1 VVGLTDSRRYV
12 TDSSYRRPGNGLTVV
27 AGSPLRLFRVTERGR
42 AALVAL
48 ERGDALPPGAQ
59 ALVDRLVDAGAVH
72 PSPPRPTG
80 DGNDVGH
87 RDLNVVIPAHNE
99 VPRYRPARC
108 RTIVVDD
115 ASREPLRV
123 PRAEV
128 LRLDANVGPGGARNA
143 GLELADAPFVAFVD
157 TDVDVDE
164 EALLALLGHFHD
176 ARVALVA
183 PRVVGDASGDGRLAK
198 YEAVRSPLDLGAE
211 PGRVAP
217 GSRVAFVPAA
227 VIVVRVDAVR
237 SIGGFNTTLR
247 YGEDVDLAWRLDDAG
262 WRCRYEPSVTARHA
276 TRPTLRAWLAQRMRY
291 GTSAAP
297 LAERHTG
304 ALAPMRMS
312 GWSAATWAA
321 VAAGA
326 PFVGATIAVG
336 TTGALVRKLRDVPA
350 AESLRLAGLGHLHA
364 GRMLAATLLRAWW
377 PVAAFAALLS
387 RRARRVLAAAAIAT
401 AASDWRRERPDLD
414 PVTYIVLRRLDD
426 LAYGTGVWL
435 GAVRHRDAAVLL
447 PALSNWPPRDPPATA
462 LASPP

>member
-1 VVGLTDSRRYV
+1 MVGVTAVDDGGRGRYV
-12 TDSSYRRPGNGLTVV
+12 LDSSYRRPADGSTVV
-27 AGSPLRLFRVTERGR
+27 AGSPLRLFRVSERGR

-48 ERGDALPPGAQ
+48 ERGEPVPAGAKAL
-59 ALVDRLVDAGAVH
+59 LDRLLDAGAIH
-72 PSPPRPTG
+72 PPLRTTG
-80 DGNDVGH
+80 VDAAE
-87 RDLNVVIPAHNE
+87 LTVV
-99 VPRYRPARC
+99 VPARDDAPRFRPGAC

-115 ASREPLRV
+115 ASVSPLEV
-123 PRAEV
+123 VGAEL

-297 LAERHTG
+297 LSSRHPE
-304 ALAPMRMS
+304 ALAPVRMS
-312 GWSAATWAA
+312 GWSAATWGA

-326 PFVGATIAVG
+326 PAAALTIGAG
-336 TTGALVRKLRDVPA
+336 TTLALVRKLGDLPA
-350 AESLRLAGLGHLHA
+350 QECVRLAGLGHLYA
-364 GRMLAATLLRAWW
+364 GRLLLSTLLRAWW
-377 PVAAFAALLS
+377 PASVVAAVVS
-387 RRARRVLAAAAIAT
+387 RRARRVLVAAAIG
-401 AASDWRRERPDLD
+401 AAVGDCRRERPDLD
-414 PVTYIVLRRLDD
+414 AATYVALRRLDD
-426 LAYGTGVWL
+426 VAYGAGVWL
-435 GAVRHRDAAVLL
+435 GALRERTAAPLL
-447 PALSNWPPRDPPATA
+447 PSLANWPPR
-462 LASPP
+462 